1 MVIRINEAQSKAIKS
16 LVKKYCCNYLNN
28 ECLLLDEGEG
38 HKCVQLL
45 SSTGIY
51 CNYFL
56 ESVLPNDKKLLSSI
70 TDGAYRYTCRNCG
83 NKFNSK
89 ERNRRYCEQC
99 APIIRKR
106 KAAKRKAREREK
118 KKS

>member
-1 MVIRINEAQSKAIKS
+1 MVIKINEAQSKAIKS

-70 TDGAYRYTCRNCG
+70 TDGAYGYTCRNCG

-106 KAAKRKAREREK
+106 KAAERKAREREK